1 MRAFGVPDQSLAS
14 GRKIGCEA
22 QHCLGLLLQ
31 LGACSQ
37 QSPYPEVLHYLEVV
51 AQEPFVM
58 AVVEGQGPQ
67 CIGGHGMARYHSTTT
82 CRWNSAF
89 GASGKCGMG
98 IQ

>member
-67 CIGGHGMARYHSTTT
+67 CIGGHGMARHHSTTT
-82 CRWNSAF
+82 
-89 GASGKCGMG
+89 
-98 IQ
+98 